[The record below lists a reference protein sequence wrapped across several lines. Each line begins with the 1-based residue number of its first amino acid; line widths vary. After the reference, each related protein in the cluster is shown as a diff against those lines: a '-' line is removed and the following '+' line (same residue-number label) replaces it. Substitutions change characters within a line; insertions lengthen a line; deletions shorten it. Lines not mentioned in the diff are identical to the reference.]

1 VGTPGRGGIDNR
13 SGCLSMRLS
22 RVLRLRLRSLFARAA
37 VERELDEELRYH
49 LECQME
55 DNVAAGMNYEDAR
68 RAALQSVEGA
78 EQRKEECRDMRQ
90 LNIIDNLWKDF
101 GFAVRQLRK
110 NPGFSG
116 TAILVLALGMCASVA
131 IFAFVDAALIKPL
144 PYRNPERLVGAF
156 ESVPS
161 IPQSNLSYP
170 DYLDWKRMNRS
181 FQSLDA
187 YEPFGFTLGTPDGSQ
202 PAAGV
207 EVTDGF
213 FRTLG
218 VSPMLGRDFYSG
230 EDLPAAPHSAMLSY
244 AAWQQRYGGQRDV
257 LGRVVLLDGVPT
269 TIIGVLPE
277 DFHFAPAGTPEFWAV
292 YHAVSDCDFRRNCYS
307 LYGVARL
314 KDGVS
319 FQTALSDVK
328 SVARQLAKQYP
339 DSNRDQGAALAP
351 LAELIVGNIRPI
363 LIVLLS
369 GAGLLLLIAGVNVT
383 SLLLVRSESRKREI
397 AVRTALG
404 ASSGRLIGQFATEA
418 LVLVLAGALLGVTT
432 AKWTM
437 QLLTRLISENMLAGM
452 PFLRGIGLNV
462 RVAAFAAVISVL
474 AVVLF
479 SLAPGFRIWSQE
491 MRAGLAEGSR
501 GSAGTVWRRLGS
513 KLVVLELATAMVL
526 LVGAGLLDKSLHR
539 LMQVNFGLQ
548 PDHLVT
554 MEVSAPQSKYGKDA
568 QQIALERQLLSATA
582 NLPGVSSAG
591 LAADCLPFQGNGNT
605 NWVRVLGRPWH
616 GEHDEVPERDVS
628 ARYFTT
634 LGAKLLRGRY
644 FDEGEDSSKPHV
656 AIVNQAFV
664 RQYFPGEDP
673 LGRQLSYISTPP
685 VPIEI
690 VGIVEDIREGPLD
703 EAIPPVLYRPFNQNP
718 DNYLGVVV
726 RTSRSEDSLIPAL
739 AAMVRQVDPDLVPVK
754 GASMSDGINN
764 SQSAWLHRSSAWLVG
779 GFAVLALLLG
789 VIGLYGVIAYSVSQR
804 SREIGIRMALGARP
818 GTVYQLILG
827 EAGWLVAF
835 GLAAGL
841 VCSVVAAVLMRNL
854 LFGVS
859 SWDVPT
865 LAGVAA
871 VLGASALLASF
882 VPARRAASVNPV
894 EALRSDG

>member
-1 VGTPGRGGIDNR
+1 
-13 SGCLSMRLS
+13 MRLS
-22 RVLRLRLRSLFARAA
+22 SIFRLRLRTLFARTT
-37 VERELDEELRYH
+37 VERELEEELRYH
-49 LECQME
+49 LDRQTEE
-55 DNVAAGMNYEDAR
+55 NVAAGMTYEDAR
-68 RAALQSVEGA
+68 RAAMRSIEGV

-90 LNIIDNLWKDF
+90 LNIIDNLWKDL
-101 GFAVRQLRK
+101 GFAVRQLVK
-110 NPGFSG
+110 NPGFSS
-116 TAILVLALGMCASVA
+116 TSVMVLALGMCASVA

-144 PYRNPERLVGAF
+144 PYRNPDRLVGAF

-181 FQSLDA
+181 FQSLEA
-187 YEPFGFTLGTPDGSQ
+187 YEPFGYTLTTPLGAQ

-207 EVTDGF
+207 EVTAGF

-218 VSPMLGRDFYSG
+218 VTPMFGRDFYSG
-230 EDLPAAPHSAMLSY
+230 EDLPAAPHTAMLSY
-244 AAWQQRYGGQRDV
+244 AAWTKRYGGRRDV
-257 LGRVVLLDGVPT
+257 LGRAVLLDGVPT

-277 DFHFAPAGTPEFWAV
+277 DFHFAPAGTPEFWAA
-292 YHAVSDCDFRRNCYS
+292 YHAVSECDLRRSCYS

-319 FQTALSDVK
+319 FQAALSDVK
-328 SVARQLAKQYP
+328 SIARQLARQYP
-339 DSNRDQGAALAP
+339 DSNRDQGATLAP

-383 SLLLVRSESRKREI
+383 GLLLVRSESRRREI

-404 ASSGRLIGQFATEA
+404 ASSGRLMCQFATEA
-418 LVLVLAGALLGVTT
+418 LVLVTTGGLLGMIS
-432 AKWTM
+432 AKWAM
-437 QLLTRLISENMLAGM
+437 RLLARLISEDMMAGM
-452 PFLRGIGLNV
+452 PFLRSIDLNV

-474 AVVLF
+474 AAVLF
-479 SLAPGFRIWSQE
+479 SVAPAFRIWSPE
-491 MRAGLAEGSR
+491 MRPGLAEGSR

-526 LVGAGLLDKSLHR
+526 LVGAGLLGKSLHE
-539 LMQVNFGLQ
+539 LLHVNFGLQ
-548 PDHLVT
+548 PDRLVT
-554 MEVSAPQSKYGKDA
+554 MEVSAPQSRYGKAA
-568 QQIALERQLLSATA
+568 QQIALERRILSATA
-582 NLPGVSSAG
+582 NLPGVASAG
-591 LAADCLPFQGNGNT
+591 LVADCLPFQGNGNT
-605 NWVRVLGRPWH
+605 TWVRVLGRPWH
-616 GEHDEVPERDVS
+616 GEHDEVPERDAG

-634 LGAKLLRGRY
+634 LGAKLVRGRY
-644 FDEGEDSSKPHV
+644 FNEEEDASKPRV

-673 LGRQLSYISTPP
+673 IGRQLSYISTPP

-703 EAIPPVLYRPFNQNP
+703 EAIPPVLYRPFNQSP

-726 RTSRSEDSLIPAL
+726 RTSRSENSLIPAL
-739 AAMVRQVDPDLVPVK
+739 AGMVRQIDPDLVPVK

-779 GFAVLALLLG
+779 GFAALALLLG

-818 GTVYQLILG
+818 GSVYQLILG
-827 EAGWLVAF
+827 EAGWLVTL
-835 GLAAGL
+835 GILAGL
-841 VCSVVAAVLMRNL
+841 VCSLLAATLMRGL
-854 LFGVS
+854 LFGVR

-865 LAGVAA
+865 ITGVAA
-871 VLGASALLASF
+871 VLGVTAILASF
-882 VPARRAASVNPV
+882 FPARRAASVNPV
-894 EALRSDG
+894 EALRAE